1 MINESDDFEIADAS
15 SAVVVI
21 YPSCNVVV
29 LSSELS
35 WIPYSSSGTVGSD
48 RSLEVSV
55 VKVDMCVISVSM
67 TPSGI
72 EQQRQV
78 DQDNRLDIYLE
89 EEDWNV
95 KVKKKLLM
103 VMMLKLTAIGISFRN
118 GQR

>member
-55 VKVDMCVISVSM
+55 VKVDMCELSLSM
-67 TPSGI
+67 TPSRT
-72 EQQRQV
+72 EQQQQF

-89 EEDWNV
+89 DEEDRKG
-95 KVKKKLLM
+95 KVK
-103 VMMLKLTAIGISFRN
+103 TADGDDVGADGHRDFFP
-118 GQR
+118 